1 MARFRET
8 ELHRLHSSLK
18 RDRRE
23 LTALV
28 FCHKS
33 VTPYSTPP
41 PCARCSTTST
51 VVFSQH
57 GGKAGEFGMFDGR
70 EAWRVYCVCGL
81 SDALVA
87 RAPDMF
93 AVCLACDC
101 NPAMFGLCHNFRERV
116 RLAESL
122 LCCSWKASFE
132 SWVGDPTHSIA
143 QRRDCCVG
151 EEA

>member
-1 MARFRET
+1 MARLRET
-8 ELHRLHSSLK
+8 ELHRLHGSLK

-28 FCHKS
+28 FCQKS
-33 VTPYSTPP
+33 VTPYPTLQ

-57 GGKAGEFGMFDGR
+57 GGKAGEFGMFEGR
-70 EAWRVYCVCGL
+70 EAWRVYGGCVL
-81 SDALVA
+81 FDTLVA

-101 NPAMFGLCHNFRERV
+101 NPAMFGLCQTSRDRG

-122 LCCSWKASFE
+122 LRCSWKVSFE
-132 SWVGDPTHSIA
+132 KF
-143 QRRDCCVG
+143 RRRRN
-151 EEA
+151 A